1 MKLSAIFKHTLNE
14 SDWGDEHDRLTKQ
27 EIEDWCASVKLRNIR
42 VEKEGKN
49 FVINC
54 QEDVRIRANDLPLD
68 DDNMCY
74 LPYQFGEVNG
84 NFIIIT
90 NGREKLRSLKNG
102 PITVYGRYS
111 VPGLGIESLE
121 GMAGSVQDRCD
132 VSGNQLKDWDG
143 IPSQC
148 GELIIHGNKI
158 TTFTGISKNWIMGS
172 VLQCDPIERG
182 VLELLQVEGLEQVK
196 FVHNY
201 GGTSAATEINKAQ
214 QIINDHLQ
222 GDRDVLD
229 MQSDF
234 IDADMTDWVRK

>member
-1 MKLSAIFKHTLNE
+1 MKLSALFEQKLKE
-14 SDWGDEHDRLTKQ
+14 SDWHDEHDRLTKQ
-27 EIEDWCASVKLRNIR
+27 EIEDWCRNNSIRNIS
-42 VEKEGKN
+42 VVKEGQD

-54 QEDVRIRANDLPLD
+54 HEDVRIRANNLPLD

-74 LPYQFGEVNG
+74 FPYQFGEVNG
-84 NFIIIT
+84 NFIVST

-102 PITVYGRYS
+102 PITVYGKYI

-132 VSGNQLKDWDG
+132 LSDNQLKDWDG

-148 GELIIHGNKI
+148 GELVINGNKI
-158 TTFTGISKNWIMGS
+158 TSFKGISKHWVMGNA
-172 VLQCDPIERG
+172 LRCDPIDKG
-182 VLELLQVEGLEQVK
+182 VLELLEIEGLDQVI

-201 GGTSAATEINKAQ
+201 SGTSIAREINKAQ
-214 QIINDHLQ
+214 QMINSHLQ
-222 GDRDVLD
+222 GERDVFD

-234 IDADMTDWVRK
+234 IDAGMADWVKK